1 MVAHYHTGAMRVEVF
16 RDRALFLAVM
26 LAAGGLLAPA
36 APAHAATALEAQ
48 QQETE
53 LKRIRERIQA
63 LARAVE
69 DDRAQHDKLTQQLH
83 ETEVSIS
90 ELSGN
95 LRKLN
100 KQIAGQDDTVATTQ
114 REKDIVLKKLD
125 AEREALRRQVRAA
138 YLMGRQQQ
146 AKLLLNQEDPA
157 RLGRVLTY
165 YDYLNRERVRQIGKI
180 REQLDRL
187 QQIEGSLRGQLAD
200 LLKLQEERRQGLG
213 QLQVTRQTR
222 RATLSEIKSRIQT
235 QDREIAR
242 LRSTESRTSQLLGTM
257 QQALLDLPLDLG
269 GNRPFPQLKGKLPW
283 PTRGRLLASFG
294 QPKAGGRLSWR
305 GIWISAPTGSAVQS
319 VARGRVVYVGWM
331 HLYGLIVVVEHG
343 NNYFS
348 LYGHNQNALVNA
360 GQSVQAGQ
368 VLANAGESGG
378 HEQSGVYFEIRNGKN
393 PVNPRQW
400 LRP

>member
-1 MVAHYHTGAMRVEVF
+1 MLMACWLALPLAVTGA
-16 RDRALFLAVM
+16 
-26 LAAGGLLAPA
+26 
-36 APAHAATALEAQ
+36 TAQEAQ
-48 QQETE
+48 QRETE
-53 LKRIRERIQA
+53 LKRIRERIES
-63 LARAVE
+63 LTRAVE
-69 DDRAQHDKLTQQLH
+69 DDRSQHDKLVRQLH
-83 ETEVSIS
+83 ETEVSLS
-90 ELSGN
+90 DLSGK
-95 LRKLN
+95 LRALN
-100 KQIAGQDDTVATTQ
+100 KQIASQDGTVSTTQ
-114 REKDIVLKKLD
+114 REKDLVLKKLD
-125 AEREALRRQVRAA
+125 AERDALRQQVRAA

-180 REQLDRL
+180 REQLDKL
-187 QQIEGSLRGQLAD
+187 QKIEGNLRGQLAD

-213 QLQVTRQTR
+213 QLQITREAR
-222 RATLSEIKSRIQT
+222 RGTLREIKSRIET
-235 QDREIAR
+235 QNREITR
-242 LRSTESRTSQLLGTM
+242 LRETESRTAQLLGTM

-283 PTRGRLLASFG
+283 PARGRLLASFG

-305 GIWISAPTGSAVQS
+305 GIWISTPSGSAVQS

-360 GQSVQAGQ
+360 GQTVQAGQ
-368 VLANAGESGG
+368 VLANAGDSGG
-378 HEQSGVYFEIRNGKN
+378 HEQAGVYFEIRNGKT
-393 PVNPRQW
+393 PVNPKQW